1 MKMKN
6 NQIMKRVI
14 LTLVISLVSTVSF
27 AGMSNSDKSKTIE
40 CTGIYYTNS
49 MIPQGELELEKIVQ
63 SFAAKKFLNSHL
75 IKEGVE
81 EEKLNKEVLKVVDVR
96 YGKPY
101 EEEITKECDNFIF
114 KLIPGSKDEI
124 KKIAESLGYINTKE
138 IK

>member
-1 MKMKN
+1 MKKF
-6 NQIMKRVI
+6 
-14 LTLVISLVSTVSF
+14 LTVLIFTIISNVVF
-27 AGMSNSDKSKTIE
+27 AGMSNSDKSKIIE
-40 CTGIYYTNS
+40 CTGIYYANS

-81 EEKLNKEVLKVVDVR
+81 EEKLNKKILEIVDSR

-101 EEEITKECDNFIF
+101 DEETTRECDNFIF

-124 KKIAESLGYINTKE
+124 KKIAESGIY
-138 IK
+138 